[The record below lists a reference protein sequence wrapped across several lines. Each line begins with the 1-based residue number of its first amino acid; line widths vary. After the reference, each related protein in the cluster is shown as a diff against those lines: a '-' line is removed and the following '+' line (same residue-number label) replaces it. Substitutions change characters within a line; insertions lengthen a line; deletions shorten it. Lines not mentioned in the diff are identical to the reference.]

1 MSGSGVSMPDWR
13 RISWVMGA
21 IGNWRSFSGWIFIR
35 WPEGA
40 GNCWQAISTAGAF
53 VAREGDAS
61 QPKKKARRNRPHRS
75 FAALR
80 NCRRPHERAKVDSP
94 GHAKHCSAL
103 APPRHPRKRP
113 HGSPL
118 VEADEVLLARNRKML
133 EAGLKNPPPRRVRN
147 RQFLYIQRQRKQFT
161 ARGAPVISVDTKK
174 KELIGRFKNPG
185 ERWERHAQAVND
197 HDFRSDAKGMAI
209 PYGVY
214 DPQRNHGFVAVG
226 TSRET
231 PAFAVDAICLW
242 WQCCG
247 QKHYPE
253 ARELLILA
261 DSGGGNGARVRA
273 WKYHLQH
280 KLANRYQLS
289 VTVTHYPPGSSK
301 WNPIQH
307 RIFSQSSSNWEAT
320 PLTSYEL
327 MVNYIR
333 TTETS
338 TGLKVCARL
347 FPKGY
352 QKGETISDPQMRQL
366 LLTRH
371 KTLPGWNYTLT
382 PHKM

>member
-1 MSGSGVSMPDWR
+1 MSGLKWTRRAPRNIARHLHRLGIPVSAR
-13 RISWVMGA
+13 
-21 IGNWRSFSGWIFIR
+21 
-35 WPEGA
+35 
-40 GNCWQAISTAGAF
+40 T
-53 VAREGDAS
+53 VARLL
-61 QPKKKARRNRPHRS
+61 KKMKFSLH
-75 FAALR
+75 
-80 NCRRPHERAKVDSP
+80 
-94 GHAKHCSAL
+94 
-103 APPRHPRKRP
+103 
-113 HGSPL
+113 
-118 VEADEVLLARNRKML
+118 RNRKML
-133 EAGLKNPPPRRVRN
+133 ESGLKNPPPRRVRN

-307 RIFSQSSSNWEAT
+307 RLFSQSSSNWEAT